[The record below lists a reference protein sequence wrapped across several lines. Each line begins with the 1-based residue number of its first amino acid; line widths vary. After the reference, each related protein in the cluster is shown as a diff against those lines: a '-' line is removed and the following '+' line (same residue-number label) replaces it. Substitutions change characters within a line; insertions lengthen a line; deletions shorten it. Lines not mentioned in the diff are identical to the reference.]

1 MAQERLDKFL
11 TGQNICSRK
20 EAGVLARKGE
30 IKVDGT
36 VVKSADIKIDPE
48 KTLVEVSG
56 RKISYSKYLYIM
68 LNKPE
73 GVVSA
78 REDGRCPTVT
88 DILPDEYKRREIAPA
103 GRLDK
108 NTTGLLIITD
118 DGDFTHRMLSPKS
131 EIYKEYEAELDGD
144 ITKEDIETFASGIKT
159 KTAEFLPAEMWLP
172 DEKNTRKARV
182 RICEGKFHQVKRMF
196 AFCGKE
202 VVKLRR
208 LSIGSLHLDE
218 NLAPGECRLL
228 TEDEKNKIFIGN
240 VHKFED

>member
-1 MAQERLDKFL
+1 MDLMRLDKFL
-11 TGQNICSRK
+11 VSQNICSRK
-20 EAGVLARKGE
+20 EAGILARKGE
-30 IKVDGT
+30 IKVNGEL
-36 VVKSADIKIDPE
+36 VKAADIKIDPLNA
-48 KTLVEVSG
+48 KVSV
-56 RKISYSKYLYIM
+56 KNKEINYQKYIYIM

-78 REDGRCPTVT
+78 REDGDKTVI
-88 DILPDEYKRREIAPA
+88 DILPEEYKRKDIAPA

-131 EIYKEYEAELDGD
+131 GIYKEYEALLDKAV
-144 ITKEDIETFASGIKT
+144 TTEDIRTFASGIET
-159 KTAEFLPAEMWLP
+159 KTAKFLPAELKIP
-172 DEKNTRKARV
+172 DSENPFVARV

-202 VVKLRR
+202 VVKLKR

-218 NLAPGECRLL
+218 GLALGESRLL
-228 TEDEKNKIFIGN
+228 TEVEKNNIFN
-240 VHKFED
+240 